1 MRSLTPSSHE
11 SAGSTPC
18 PGTTNE
24 QIRAGGRRS
33 ARQCRGVMPSIRAPL
48 RADWQRS
55 IALARAS
62 PSAISSGDRAS
73 CWRSQPRRPV
83 GRHRGEGDGSPT
95 SPPLVREQCH
105 RHSARFSSAHQAR
118 RHERG
123 RGRALS
129 YAYVRSAKQRPRVR
143 HGSGHRF
150 CGASD
155 LSGAGWCG
163 VRVRGW
169 RDRDSKNRWFLRRRV
184 LGVPVGVQPYA
195 HVRAAG
201 RLAGC
206 QGHCGRR
213 PPRWADRGPR
223 RSPPR
228 PGVVC
233 RVRRSGGR
241 EGTPGGGAGGSA
253 VLRAAGTAGVAQAP
267 AVLS

>member
-1 MRSLTPSSHE
+1 VNLEFRSGSLSH
-11 SAGSTPC
+11 
-18 PGTTNE
+18 
-24 QIRAGGRRS
+24 RD
-33 ARQCRGVMPSIRAPL
+33 VML
-48 RADWQRS
+48 RALEPADYPVLRQTRTHEFGHAMGLPHTGRHDNRTNADNPAAGPAAMMNDNC
-55 IALARAS
+55 ITGAAS
-62 PSAISSGDRAS
+62 PTLDDWASAMY
-73 CWRSQPRRPV
+73 RS
-83 GRHRGEGDGSPT
+83 RGWITPDAGFETGGLWGGNFLTQTTFPKEGSK
-95 SPPLVREQCH
+95 
-105 RHSARFSSAHQAR
+105 
-118 RHERG
+118 
-123 RGRALS
+123 
-129 YAYVRSAKQRPRVR
+129 YVSIEPNQTLRQS
-143 HGSGHRF
+143 
-150 CGASD
+150 GASD

-223 RSPPR
+223 RGPPR

-253 VLRAAGTAGVAQAP
+253 VLRAAGTAGVA
-267 AVLS
+267 